1 VDIWGGVGN
10 TMTSSLLLGR
20 KYVGI
25 ELEDEYFQQSC
36 RRVDET
42 EKILRI
48 NPKEDLSQAA

>member
-42 EKILRI
+42 EKIMRI
-48 NPKEDLSQAA
+48 NSDEDLSQAA